1 MEIRPLAS
9 GLGAEILGVDLAG
22 PLGDDTV
29 RTLRTALLD
38 HVVVFFREQMLTP
51 QELLSL
57 AQCFGEPSEYPLVRG
72 LPECPL
78 VVPVIKEPHER
89 VNFGGLWHSDTAYLE
104 QPPMA
109 TLLYALATPPLGGDT
124 LFANMYLAYD
134 ALSNG
139 MKDLLDGLRAVNVAG
154 KPAAS
159 RTREDMRRSHATR
172 ANDTELEAVHP
183 VIRTH
188 PETGRKA
195 LYVNVAHTQRFEG
208 MTAAES
214 APLLDYLFSHQ
225 ITPEFTCRFQW
236 QPGSIAFWDNRA
248 SLHYPLNDYHGHRR
262 VMHRVTIAG
271 DRPC

>member
-104 QPPMA
+104 QPPMEFPA
-109 TLLYALATPPLGGDT
+109 QRIDPSAAVG
-124 LFANMYLAYD
+124 
-134 ALSNG
+134 
-139 MKDLLDGLRAVNVAG
+139 KRDLPDAVN
-154 KPAAS
+154 
-159 RTREDMRRSHATR
+159 RELSGDFFGFHIEDQNA
-172 ANDTELEAVHP
+172 
-183 VIRTH
+183 IR
-188 PETGRKA
+188 G
-195 LYVNVAHTQRFEG
+195 
-208 MTAAES
+208 
-214 APLLDYLFSHQ
+214 
-225 ITPEFTCRFQW
+225 
-236 QPGSIAFWDNRA
+236 RA
-248 SLHYPLNDYHGHRR
+248 SNIQNGAVCRSCDIGRRQVSLLRCQGRSKAQETDQQSYHS
-262 VMHRVTIAG
+262 
-271 DRPC
+271 RPVLQLKMCG